1 MRLAD
6 FILRDME
13 RILASWETFA
23 STRLP
28 AAGPMSA
35 LELRDHAQQILEAIA
50 NDLRTSQTREQQ
62 AAKSKGLAPTPFP
75 AVETAAQTHAVLRAS
90 SGFNIRQLASEF
102 RALRASVLQSWFDD
116 CRADEPLL
124 EDVVRFNE
132 AIDQA
137 LAESIAFYS
146 AQVDRSRNLL
156 LGMLGHDMRSPLQAI
171 KMTAHYLSALN
182 AGAEVSQAASRL
194 INSGSRMQAL
204 LDDLLDFNRTQ
215 LGLGIRVAP
224 DAVDLAQ
231 LCHDEV
237 EEIRAVHSGRIVELQ
252 TIGDCR
258 GSWDYGRLRQLLG
271 NLIGNAVKYGD
282 SHAVVHVTAR
292 GVEDSVRIEV
302 RNSGSLIPADALTT
316 FFEPLKRAA
325 TAEVSPQD
333 TSLGLGLFIAREI
346 AKAHGGEIEAR
357 SDATRTVFS
366 VYLPRQTPT

>member
-1 MRLAD
+1 M
-6 FILRDME
+6 
-13 RILASWETFA
+13 
-23 STRLP
+23 
-28 AAGPMSA
+28 
-35 LELRDHAQQILEAIA
+35 
-50 NDLRTSQTREQQ
+50 
-62 AAKSKGLAPTPFP
+62 
-75 AVETAAQTHAVLRAS
+75 
-90 SGFNIRQLASEF
+90 
-102 RALRASVLQSWFDD
+102 
-116 CRADEPLL
+116 
-124 EDVVRFNE
+124 
-132 AIDQA
+132 
-137 LAESIAFYS
+137 
-146 AQVDRSRNLL
+146 
-156 LGMLGHDMRSPLQAI
+156 
-171 KMTAHYLSALN
+171 
-182 AGAEVSQAASRL
+182 SQAASRL

-231 LCHDEV
+231 LCRDEV
-237 EEIRAVHSGRIVELQ
+237 EEIRAAHPGRIVELQ

-292 GVEDSVRIEV
+292 GVEDRVRIEV

-316 FFEPLKRAA
+316 FFDPLKRAA

-357 SDATRTVFS
+357 SDATGTVFS